1 MTADFSQPLTP
12 AVARRRSP
20 RRLRLALGLTPSA
33 IACLS
38 WLTVVLGVA
47 LLAHWLA
54 PYDYEAIDLRARLQP
69 PVWMEGGTW
78 QHWLGTDDLGRDVYS
93 RLLHSVRMSLLVAVL
108 GTIIGAVLGTTLGFL
123 AAHFRGWIE
132 DLVVMAIDFQAA
144 LPFMILALAVIAF
157 FDNSLVLFI
166 AIMGIYGWER
176 YARITRG
183 MTLSALG
190 QGYALSLQVLGVPPL
205 RIYLRHILPNI
216 ASVLIVNLTLTF
228 PAVILMET
236 SLSFLGLGIQPPQT
250 SLGNMVG
257 FGRDYLM
264 TAWWIAVLPSA
275 VIFLTTLALCL
286 LGDWLRD
293 RLDPMLDRSPS
304 P

>member
-1 MTADFSQPLTP
+1 VTAGVSPPLAAAEPRRGPRRPRLPLQLTP
-12 AVARRRSP
+12 G
-20 RRLRLALGLTPSA
+20 AL
-33 IACLS
+33 ACLI
-38 WLTVVLGVA
+38 WLVLVLAVA
-47 LLAHWLA
+47 LLAPWLA
-54 PYDYEAIDLRARLQP
+54 PYDYEAVDLPARLKP
-69 PVWMEGGTW
+69 PVWMAEGTW
-78 QHWLGTDDLGRDVYS
+78 AHWLGTDDLGRDILS
-93 RLLHSVRMSLLVAVL
+93 RLVHSVRMSLLVAVL
-108 GTIIGAVLGTTLGFL
+108 GTAMGAVLGTTLGFL
-123 AAHFRGWIE
+123 AAHFRGWVD

-157 FDNSLVLFI
+157 FDSSLLLFI
-166 AIMGIYGWER
+166 AVMGVYGWER

-216 ASVLIVNLTLTF
+216 GSVLIVNVTLTF

-264 TAWWIAVLPSA
+264 TAWWIAVLPSC
-275 VIFLTTLALCL
+275 VIFLTTLAMCL

-293 RLDPMLDRSPS
+293 RLDPTLSRSMPA
-304 P
+304 